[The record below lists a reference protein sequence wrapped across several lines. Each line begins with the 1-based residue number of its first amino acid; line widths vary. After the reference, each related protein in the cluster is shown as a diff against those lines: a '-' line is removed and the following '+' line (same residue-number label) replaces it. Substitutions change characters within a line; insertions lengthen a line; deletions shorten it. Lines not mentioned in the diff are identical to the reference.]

1 MFDRVP
7 GGVHWENRRFRISA
21 SAASLR
27 DLCISV
33 RFRDRGSHALQDLS
47 AQPDQPDTH
56 LPPFAR
62 RDSSSTS
69 LRELWAVLA
78 RRRRVFLSIECGLLL
93 LCLLYCL
100 IAPNQY
106 EASAKVALRTAPAS
120 ALSLDAAGG
129 ALAAASILSAPLQ
142 QETLANYLRSDQLA
156 WKVITDLKL
165 YRAAAFNGRFEHL
178 FPGFRIDAPAPD
190 AQAYLLER
198 FHKRLQV
205 DVLPRSLVLEIR
217 FRTRDAAL
225 SADVVN
231 DLIRVYG
238 EQDSEARVQATVQQ
252 SDWLRGQLKDLK
264 TRVDGDQQRLT
275 EFQSKHQLL
284 STPQMMANGQP
295 SEEQHNSTLLEI
307 DELGKQLVAATTD
320 RILREAE
327 YRSASEGNPEVVF
340 AADPQLQAQYGSF
353 ATAQLEQI
361 NTHHGELEQELA
373 QLSLEHG
380 PNFPR
385 VVEIRKQL
393 EDLNA
398 QKKVEDAK
406 LVDRF
411 LSAWQTAANREQM
424 VKSSLDERTVAGMK
438 LNEAATEY
446 AVMRQEANSSL
457 DLYMRV
463 QGKLEEAGLAAGV
476 ASSNISVVDLA
487 RQPVKPVAP
496 DLPLYL
502 AITFFAGLWLAVGG
516 ALLMESLNSSINSS
530 RNSSRGRSVGALL
543 AVVFVAGLAHAQAP
557 TPSLDGLPIGV
568 ARIPF
573 TPDAKTA
580 PNPKDSPAVWNG
592 LAGAGQAGLPQQPG
606 VQLASPMPAPI
617 GPGDFLDVS
626 EFHTPEFHS
635 LVRVSPAGTVTL
647 PMVNEVEVGGMDE
660 LTAAH
665 AIEAALL
672 AKGMLLHPRVSVLVT
687 VYAGQDVSVLGEVA
701 RPGVYPYTL
710 HHRLLDLIS
719 AASGLS
725 ADAGRLVNVFHRS
738 DPNTPHP
745 VVLDPGGTDTAAD
758 HNPELSPGDTVQVS
772 RAGLVFVIGDVMRPG
787 GFPVDPAQGLTVV
800 QALSLAWGPSQNAAV
815 GKALLIR
822 EQKGGRTLTTL
833 NLRRMIH
840 GQDPD
845 QPIHDRDILFVPD
858 SMAKNMLNRTLEAAI
873 QSAVGVTLYAG
884 LVYSQRF

>member
-1 MFDRVP
+1 V
-7 GGVHWENRRFRISA
+7 
-21 SAASLR
+21 
-27 DLCISV
+27 
-33 RFRDRGSHALQDLS
+33 QDLS
-47 AQPDQPDTH
+47 AQPDQPDARPAPVT
-56 LPPFAR
+56 R

-69 LRELWAVLA
+69 LRELWAALA
-78 RRRRVFLSIECGLLL
+78 RRRRVFFSIEGGLLL

-142 QETLANYLRSDQLA
+142 QETLANYFRSDQLA
-156 WKVITDLKL
+156 WKVIADLKL
-165 YRAAAFNGRFEHL
+165 YQAAAFNGRFEHL
-178 FPGFRIDAPAPD
+178 FPGFRIDTQAPD

-198 FHKRLQV
+198 FHRRLRV

-225 SADVVN
+225 SAEVVN
-231 DLIRVYG
+231 DLIRIYM
-238 EQDSEARVQATVQQ
+238 EQESEARVQATVQQ

-264 TRVDGDQQRLT
+264 TRVDGDQQRLA
-275 EFQSKHQLL
+275 EFQTKYGLL
-284 STPQMMANGQP
+284 SAPEMTSNGEP
-295 SEEQHNSTLLEI
+295 GEEQHNSTLLEI

-327 YRSASEGNPEVVF
+327 YRSASHGNPEVVF
-340 AADPQLQAQYGSF
+340 AADPQLQAEVGNF

-361 NTHHGELEQELA
+361 NTHRGELELEQA
-373 QLSLEHG
+373 QLSAEHG

-385 VVEIRKQL
+385 VVEIRRQL

-398 QKKVEDAK
+398 QKKTEDAK
-406 LVDRF
+406 LVERF
-411 LSAWQTAANREQM
+411 LDAWQTAADREQM
-424 VKSSLDERTVAGMK
+424 VKSSLEERTAAGMK
-438 LNEAATEY
+438 LNQAATEY
-446 AVMRQEANSSL
+446 AVMRQEANSSHE
-457 DLYMRV
+457 LYMRV

-476 ASSNISVVDLA
+476 ASSNISVVDSA
-487 RQPVKPVAP
+487 RQPVNPVAP

-516 ALLMESLNSSINSS
+516 TLLMESLNSSINSP
-530 RNSSRGRSVGALL
+530 RGRSAIALL
-543 AVVFVAGLAHAQAP
+543 AAVFVAGLAHAQAP

-573 TPDAKTA
+573 TPDAKPV
-580 PNPKDSPAVWNG
+580 PNPKDSPMVWNG
-592 LAGAGQAGLPQQPG
+592 MAGTGPAGLPQPG
-606 VQLASPMPAPI
+606 VPTASPMPAPI

-635 LVRVSPAGTVTL
+635 MVRVSPAGTVTL
-647 PMVNEVEVGGMDE
+647 PMVNEVQVGGMDE

-687 VYAGQDVSVLGEVA
+687 VFAGQDVSVLGEVA

-725 ADAGRLVNVFHRS
+725 TNAGRLVNVFHRS

-845 QPIHDRDILFVPD
+845 QPIYDRDILFVPD
-858 SMAKNMLNRTLEAAI
+858 SMAKNMWNRTLEAAI